1 MQNIKQQRAGGDV
14 DAALHE
20 MADGLYKAGI
30 MDRTTMRE
38 FDQACLA
45 PVRLLTSREIKALRL
60 REKASQ
66 AVFATYLNVRA
77 DTVAAWEQ
85 SKTKPDG
92 TALKLLSL
100 VEQHGLSYIA

>member
-1 MQNIKQQRAGGDV
+1 MQNIKQARTGDDV

-30 MDRTTMRE
+30 MSRTTMRE
-38 FDQACLA
+38 FHQPCPA
-45 PVRLLTSREIKALRL
+45 PIRSLTSSEIKALRL

-66 AVFATYLNVRA
+66 SVFATYLNVRA

-100 VEQHGLSYIA
+100 VEQHGLRYIA